1 TAGPVPVMS
10 PYSPGRLT
18 GVLNCSTIQ
27 HGRGTA
33 GPAGAG
39 PLSAK
44 VGGGRMAMAPTDVS
58 RLLDD
63 LPPDFDRQ
71 RFAAVYAE
79 AAGAAG
85 SASGAARGAGRGRGG
100 RVRGRRLAAPR
111 PAPAGRARAGR
122 GGAAPP
128 PTRAHRPAAPRRP
141 RPARRAPPQH
151 GGTRGLRAAGKE

>member
-1 TAGPVPVMS
+1 MPSPCCPPTIQVSSDRIADSPKTMDRTAGPVPVMS

-63 LPPDFDRQ
+63 PPPDFDRQ

-79 AAGAAG
+79 AAGAA
-85 SASGAARGAGRGRGG
+85 AAARTPGREPGYRLLHGH
-100 RVRGRRLAAPR
+100 RVARL
-111 PAPAGRARAGR
+111 
-122 GGAAPP
+122 
-128 PTRAHRPAAPRRP
+128 
-141 RPARRAPPQH
+141 
-151 GGTRGLRAAGKE
+151 GLELLDQP